1 MRNSISESREASG
14 IEPTVARNEQFDNLN
29 GVTTRREA
37 GKASPWDPE
46 NQLDSRGSTS
56 TRPMTPKQKLVVV
69 GNGMAGAR
77 VVEEILKRARDRFE
91 IVMFGAEPY
100 GNYNRILLSN
110 VLNGSQAATEIF
122 MNPLAWYA
130 ENGVRLHAG
139 VKATKIDR
147 ERKVVIGVP
156 LKKEALAYA
165 LDAAAA
171 DAAFIEESYDHVIIA
186 TGSRPFVPPMEGFGG
201 PGTFLFRTIDDCD
214 KIAEYA
220 KTCKEAAVI
229 GGGLLGLEA
238 ARGLMTHGVEV
249 TVLEAAP
256 QLMIAQLDSE
266 AGQMLRD
273 TIEGMGIQ
281 VMCEKITT
289 KIVREDGRIKR
300 LDFKDGSTLDTDMVV
315 VSAGIRPIAEI
326 GSVSGL
332 TVNKAIVCDDQ
343 MRTSDRNIFAVGEC
357 VEHRGKIYGLVDPI
371 WEQAKVLADVLTGFN
386 PKAEYLG
393 SKLGTKL
400 KVMGV
405 ELASM
410 GETKPSLPD
419 DEVVVYREPSRG
431 VYKKLIVRENQIAG
445 AILLGETDTAG
456 VLMQM
461 FLANSAV
468 SSRRADLL
476 FGSASGAPVLSVFD
490 LPDHAQIC
498 NCNGVSKGQI
508 KEAIQIGKCH
518 SVSKVGG
525 CTKAGLGCGSCKSLV
540 AQLIEAYAGE
550 VMDDPSEHYYV
561 PGVPL
566 EKSQLVAEI
575 KRRGLKSVSAVFR
588 ELGGGKEDPGS
599 KVGLASL
606 LKTLWPG
613 EYEDERDARFINDRV
628 HANIQKDGTFSVV
641 PRIYG
646 GVTSPAELRRIAEV
660 AEKFNVPMVKFT
672 GGQRLDL
679 LGVKKDDL
687 PKIWKDL
694 GIPSGHAYTKAFR
707 TCKSC
712 VGTDFCRYGLGDSIK
727 LAQEIERRFQ
737 GIESPHK
744 MKLATAGCP
753 RNCSE
758 AYVKD
763 ISAVAIE
770 GGLWEVYIGGAA
782 GGSVRK
788 GDLLC
793 TVKTHDEVLK
803 FMGRFMQ
810 YYREHGKYLE
820 RSYHFVERLGIESIR
835 KIVVEDSEGSAA
847 RLDAEI
853 QRAVD
858 AYKDPWKEAE
868 LPAYPGQFSAPE
880 LAAVLEVAEN
890 NG

>member
-1 MRNSISESREASG
+1 MIMQANRE
-14 IEPTVARNEQFDNLN
+14 
-29 GVTTRREA
+29 
-37 GKASPWDPE
+37 
-46 NQLDSRGSTS
+46 
-56 TRPMTPKQKLVVV
+56 KLVVV

-77 VVEEILKRARDRFE
+77 VVEEILKRAPMRFE

-122 MNPLAWYA
+122 MNPLAWYQQ
-130 ENGVRLHAG
+130 NDITLHAG
-139 VKATKIDR
+139 VRATQIDR
-147 ERKVVIGVP
+147 ARKIVIGTP
-156 LKKEALAYA
+156 LAKNALAYA
-165 LDAAAA
+165 LDAAKDSSAGLV
-171 DAAFIEESYDHVIIA
+171 EESYDHVIIA
-186 TGSRPFVPPMEGFGG
+186 TGSRPFIPPMEGFGR

-214 KIAEYA
+214 RIADYA
-220 KTCKEAAVI
+220 KSCKKAAVI

-238 ARGLMTHGVEV
+238 ARGLLTHGVEV

-256 QLMIAQLDSE
+256 QLMIAQLDAES
-266 AGQMLRD
+266 GQMLRA
-273 TIEGMGIQ
+273 TMENMGIK
-281 VMCEKITT
+281 VKCETITT
-289 KIVREDGRIKR
+289 KIIEENGRITR
-300 LDFKDGSTLDTDMVV
+300 LEFKDGTTLETDMVV
-315 VSAGIRPIAEI
+315 VSAGIRPITEI
-326 GSVSGL
+326 ATASAL
-332 TVNKAIVCDDQ
+332 TVNKGIVCDDQ
-343 MRTSDRNIFAVGEC
+343 MRTSDPKIFSVGEC

-371 WEQAKVLADVLTGFN
+371 WEQANVLADVLTGVKPN
-386 PKAEYLG
+386 SAYLG

-410 GETKPSLPD
+410 GETKPSQPD

-431 VYKKLIVRENQIAG
+431 VYKKLIVRENKIAG
-445 AILLGETDTAG
+445 AILLGEIDTAG

-461 FLANSAV
+461 FLGGTTV

-476 FGSASGAPVLSVFD
+476 FGTSSGAPVLSVFD

-498 NCNGVSKGQI
+498 NCNGVSKGAI
-508 KEAIQIGKCH
+508 KEAIQIGKCS
-518 SVSKVGG
+518 SVSRIGA
-525 CTKAGLGCGSCKSLV
+525 CTKAGMGCGSCKSLV

-550 VMDDPSEHYYV
+550 VTDDPSENYYV

-575 KRRGLKSVSAVFR
+575 KKRNLKSVSAVFR
-588 ELGGGKEDPGS
+588 ELAGGKEDPGS
-599 KVGLASL
+599 KIGLASL

-628 HANIQKDGTFSVV
+628 HANIQRDGTFSVI

-646 GVTSPAELRRIAEV
+646 GVTSADELMRIAQV
-660 AEKFNVPMVKFT
+660 AVKYNVPMVKFT
-672 GGQRLDL
+672 GGQRIDL
-679 LGVKKDDL
+679 LGLKKADL
-687 PKIWKDL
+687 PSVWKDL
-694 GIPSGHAYTKAFR
+694 GMPSGHAYTKAFR

-712 VGTDFCRYGLGDSIK
+712 VGTDFCRYGVGDSIA
-727 LAQEIERRFQ
+727 LAQKIERRFQ
-737 GIESPHK
+737 GVESPHK

-763 ISAVAIE
+763 LGAVAIE
-770 GGLWEVYIGGAA
+770 GGLWEIYIGGAA

-793 TVKTHDEVLK
+793 TVKTHDDVLK
-803 FMGRFMQ
+803 YMGRFMQ
-810 YYREHGKYLE
+810 YYREHAKYLE
-820 RSYHFVERLGIESIR
+820 RTYGFLERVGIEPLK
-835 KIVVEDSEGSAA
+835 KILVEDSDGICA

-853 QRAVD
+853 QKAVD

-868 LPAYPGQFSAPE
+868 LPAYPAQFSGPE
-880 LAAVLEVAEN
+880 LAHVLAVAEN

>member
-1 MRNSISESREASG
+1 MN
-14 IEPTVARNEQFDNLN
+14 
-29 GVTTRREA
+29 
-37 GKASPWDPE
+37 
-46 NQLDSRGSTS
+46 
-56 TRPMTPKQKLVVV
+56 TPKQKLVVI

-110 VLNGSQAATEIF
+110 VLNGSQEASEIF

-130 ENGVRLHAG
+130 ENGIQLHAG
-139 VKATKIDR
+139 VKATLIDR
-147 ERKVVIGVP
+147 TRKVVIGTR

-165 LDAAAA
+165 TDAAAA
-171 DAAFIEESYDHVIIA
+171 PEAAPIEEPYDHVIIA

-214 KIAEYA
+214 QIASYA

-256 QLMIAQLDSE
+256 QLMIAQLDAE

-273 TIEGMGIQ
+273 TIEKMGIQ

-289 KIVREDGRIKR
+289 KIVRDNGRIKR

-315 VSAGIRPIAEI
+315 VSAGIRPITEI
-326 GSVSGL
+326 ASASGL
-332 TVNKAIVCDDQ
+332 TVNKGIVCDDQ

-357 VEHRGKIYGLVDPI
+357 VEHRGKLYGLVDPI
-371 WEQAKVLADVLTGFN
+371 WEQAKVLADTITGFN

-431 VYKKLIVRENQIAG
+431 VYKKLIIRENVIAG
-445 AILLGETDTAG
+445 AQLLGETDTAG

-461 FLANSAV
+461 FMASAAV

-476 FGSASGAPVLSVFD
+476 FGTSSGAPVLSVFD

-498 NCNGVSKGQI
+498 NCNGVSKGAI
-508 KEAIQIGKCH
+508 KEAILIGKCR
-518 SVSKVGG
+518 SVAKIMG
-525 CTKAGLGCGSCKSLV
+525 CTKAGAGCGSCKSLV
-540 AQLIEAYAGE
+540 VQLIEAYGGE
-550 VMDDPSEHYYV
+550 VIDDPSEHYYV

-575 KRRGLKSVSAVFR
+575 KKRGLKSVSAVFR
-588 ELGGGKEDPGS
+588 ELAGGKEDPGS
-599 KVGLASL
+599 KIGLASL
-606 LKTLWPG
+606 LKTLWPA
-613 EYEDERDARFINDRV
+613 EYDDERDARFINDRV

-660 AEKFNVPMVKFT
+660 AEKYSVPMVKIT

-679 LGVKKDDL
+679 LGVKKEQL
-687 PKIWKDL
+687 PGIWKDL

-712 VGTDFCRYGLGDSIK
+712 VGTDFCRYGVGDSIA
-727 LAQEIERRFQ
+727 LAQKIERRFQ

-763 ISAVAIE
+763 LGAVGID
-770 GGLWEVYIGGAA
+770 GGLWEIYIGGAA

-793 TVKTHDEVLK
+793 TVKTHEDVLK
-803 FMGRFMQ
+803 YMGRFMQ

-820 RSYHFVERLGIESIR
+820 RTYGFVERLGIETLRQIL
-835 KIVVEDSEGSAA
+835 VEDSEGICA
-847 RLDAEI
+847 RLDADI
-853 QRAVD
+853 QQAVD
-858 AYKDPWKEAE
+858 AYKDPWKEADV
-868 LPAYPGQFSAPE
+868 PAYPGQFSGPE
-880 LAAVLEVAEN
+880 LAHVLEVAEN

>member
-1 MRNSISESREASG
+1 MNH
-14 IEPTVARNEQFDNLN
+14 T
-29 GVTTRREA
+29 
-37 GKASPWDPE
+37 
-46 NQLDSRGSTS
+46 
-56 TRPMTPKQKLVVV
+56 KQKLVVI

-77 VVEEILKRARDRFE
+77 IVEEILKRARDRFE

-110 VLNGSQAATEIF
+110 VLNGSQTATDIF
-122 MNPLAWYA
+122 MNPLAWYV
-130 ENGVRLHAG
+130 ENGVKLHAG

-147 ERKVVIGVP
+147 ERKVVIGAP

-165 LDAAAA
+165 VDAAAVPN
-171 DAAFIEESYDHVIIA
+171 AALVEETYDYVIIA

-201 PGTFLFRTIDDCD
+201 AGSFLFRTVDDCD
-214 KIAEYA
+214 QIAEYA
-220 KTCKEAAVI
+220 KTCKTAAVV

-249 TVLEAAP
+249 TILETNK
-256 QLMIAQLDSE
+256 QLMNAQLDLE
-266 AGQMLRD
+266 AGQMLRT

-281 VMCEKITT
+281 VLTDKITT
-289 KIVREDGRIKR
+289 KIVREEGRIQR
-300 LDFKDGSTLDTDMVV
+300 LDFKDGSSLATDMVV

-326 GSVSGL
+326 ASVSGI
-332 TVNKAIVCDDQ
+332 TVNRGIVCDDQ
-343 MRTSDRNIFAVGEC
+343 LRTSDPSIFAVGEC

-371 WEQAKVLADVLTGFN
+371 WEQARVLADVFTGVN
-386 PKAEYLG
+386 PKAGYLG

-405 ELASM
+405 ELATM
-410 GETKPSLPD
+410 GETMPSLPS

-431 VYKKLIVRENQIAG
+431 VYKKLIVRDDQILG

-456 VLMQM
+456 VLLQM
-461 FLANSAV
+461 FMANSTV
-468 SSRRADLL
+468 SARRADLL
-476 FGSASGAPVLSVFD
+476 FGSATGAPVLSVFD

-550 VMDDPSEHYYV
+550 VVDDASDHYYV

-566 EKSQLVAEI
+566 EKSKLVAEI
-575 KRRGLKSVSAVFR
+575 RRLDLKSVSAVFR

-613 EYEDERDARFINDRV
+613 EYDDERDSRFINDRV

-646 GVTSPAELRRIAEV
+646 GVTSADELKRIADAAV
-660 AEKFNVPMVKFT
+660 KYKVPMVKFT

-679 LGVKKDDL
+679 LGVKKEDL
-687 PKIWKDL
+687 PGIWKDL

-727 LAQEIERRFQ
+727 LAQQIERRFQ
-737 GIESPHK
+737 GVESPHK

-763 ISAVAIE
+763 IGAVAIE
-770 GGLWEVYIGGAA
+770 GGLWEIYIGGAA
-782 GGSVRK
+782 GGTIRK
-788 GDLLC
+788 GDLLL
-793 TVKTHDEVLK
+793 TVKSHDEVLLY
-803 FMGRFMQ
+803 MGRFMQ

-820 RSYHFVERLGIESIR
+820 RTYHFVERLGIELIR
-835 KIVVEDSEGSAA
+835 KIVVEDSEGIAA
-847 RLDAEI
+847 RLDADI
-853 QRAVD
+853 QKAVD
-858 AYKDPWKEAE
+858 AYVDPWKEAE
-868 LPAYPGQFSAPE
+868 VPAYPEQFSAPE
-880 LAAVLEVAEN
+880 LAHALAVAEN

>member
-1 MRNSISESREASG
+1 MVIGGALRKDAIAYGADGIASDV
-14 IEPTVARNEQFDNLN
+14 P
-29 GVTTRREA
+29 
-37 GKASPWDPE
+37 
-46 NQLDSRGSTS
+46 
-56 TRPMTPKQKLVVV
+56 
-69 GNGMAGAR
+69 
-77 VVEEILKRARDRFE
+77 VVEE
-91 IVMFGAEPY
+91 P
-100 GNYNRILLSN
+100 
-110 VLNGSQAATEIF
+110 
-122 MNPLAWYA
+122 
-130 ENGVRLHAG
+130 
-139 VKATKIDR
+139 
-147 ERKVVIGVP
+147 
-156 LKKEALAYA
+156 
-165 LDAAAA
+165 
-171 DAAFIEESYDHVIIA
+171 YDHVIIA

-201 PGTFLFRTIDDCD
+201 PGAFLFRTIDDCD
-214 KIAEYA
+214 RIAEFA
-220 KTCKEAAVI
+220 KASKRAAVI

-238 ARGLMTHGVEV
+238 ARGLMTHDVHV

-256 QLMIAQLDSE
+256 QLMIAQLDPE
-266 AGQMLRD
+266 AGEMLKK
-273 TIEGMGIQ
+273 TIEGMGIR
-281 VMCEKITT
+281 VLCNTITA
-289 KIVREDGRIKR
+289 KIVRTNDRITH
-300 LDFKDGSTLDTDMVV
+300 LEFKDGATIETDMVV
-315 VSAGIRPIAEI
+315 VSAGIRPITEI
-326 GSVSGL
+326 ATASGL
-332 TVNKAIVCDDQ
+332 TVNKAVVCDDQ
-343 MRTSDRNIFAVGEC
+343 MRTSDRAIFAVGEC
-357 VEHRGKIYGLVDPI
+357 VEHRGRIYGLVDPI
-371 WEQAKVLADVLTGFN
+371 WEQAKVLADVLTVFN

-410 GETKPSLPD
+410 GETKPSLPG

-431 VYKKLIVRENQIAG
+431 VYKKLIVRDNVIAG

-461 FLANSAV
+461 FMANAAV
-468 SSRRADLL
+468 SARRADLL
-476 FGSASGAPVLSVFD
+476 FGSSSGAPVLSVFD

-508 KEAIQIGKCH
+508 KEAITIGKGH

-525 CTKAGLGCGSCKSLV
+525 CMKAGLGCGSCKSLV

-550 VMDDPSEHYYV
+550 VKDDPSEHYYV

-575 KRRGLKSVSAVFR
+575 RKRGLKSVSAVFR
-588 ELGGGKEDPGS
+588 ELAGGKEDPGR

-613 EYEDERDARFINDRV
+613 EYDDERDARFINDRV

-646 GVTSPAELRRIAEV
+646 GVMSPAELRRIADV
-660 AEKFNVPMVKFT
+660 AEKFEVPMVKIT

-679 LGVKKDDL
+679 LGVKKENL
-687 PKIWKDL
+687 PKIWKEL

-744 MKLATAGCP
+744 MKLATGGCP

-758 AYVKD
+758 AYDKD
-763 ISAVAIE
+763 LGAVAIE
-770 GGLWEVYIGGAA
+770 GGKWEIYVGGAA

-793 TVKTHDEVLK
+793 TVETHADVLK
-803 FMGRFMQ
+803 YMGRFMQ

-820 RSYHFVERLGIESIR
+820 RSYGFVERLGIEAIR
-835 KIVVEDSEGSAA
+835 KVIVDDSESICA
-847 RLDAEI
+847 RLDADI
-853 QRAVD
+853 QKAVD
-858 AYKDPWKEAE
+858 AYKDPWKETE
-868 LPAYPGQFSAPE
+868 LPGYPP
-880 LAAVLEVAEN
+880 AVQWCGTGARPCSSRK
-890 NG
+890 